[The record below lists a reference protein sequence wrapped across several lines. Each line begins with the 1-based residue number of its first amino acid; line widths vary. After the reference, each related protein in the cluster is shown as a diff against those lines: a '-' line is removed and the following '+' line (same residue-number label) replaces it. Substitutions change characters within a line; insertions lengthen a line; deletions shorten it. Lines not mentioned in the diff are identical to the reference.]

1 MQNNRFAKINP
12 REIFKVVTREN
23 KSILWEIVI
32 CIKSR
37 K

>member
-23 KSILWEIVI
+23 KSIL
-32 CIKSR
+32 
-37 K
+37 